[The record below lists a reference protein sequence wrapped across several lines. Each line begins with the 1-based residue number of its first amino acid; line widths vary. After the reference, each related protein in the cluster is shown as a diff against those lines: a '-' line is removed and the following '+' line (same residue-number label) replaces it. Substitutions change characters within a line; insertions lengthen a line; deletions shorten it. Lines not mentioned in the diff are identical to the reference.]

1 MEKGNNV
8 PVPGPAGGVRA
19 VRVPYVVDLDR
30 FTARCSCGFTEMRD
44 EEIGD
49 HLLEVGVRTRLSWPA
64 PAAARPGTFRPDE
77 APGQLR

>member
-1 MEKGNNV
+1 
-8 PVPGPAGGVRA
+8 
-19 VRVPYVVDLDR
+19 
-30 FTARCSCGFTEMRD
+30 MRD